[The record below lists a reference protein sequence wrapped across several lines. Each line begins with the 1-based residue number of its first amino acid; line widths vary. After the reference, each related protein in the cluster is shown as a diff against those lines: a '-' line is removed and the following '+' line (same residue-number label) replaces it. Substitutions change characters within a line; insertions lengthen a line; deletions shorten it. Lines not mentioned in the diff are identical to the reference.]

1 MYRTITTAMLAAT
14 ALLPCNDALALAQR
28 TFVSTSGADANSA
41 LNCSIT
47 NPCRSFGTA
56 MTVTSASGEIVV
68 LDSGGYGR
76 VTVDKSVTIAAPAG
90 VYAGISVFA
99 GTNGVDVLTDNLN
112 VALRGLTINGQGG
125 NKGINVNA
133 MNIRLR
139 VESCLIANLVA
150 ATSYGV
156 YVSNPGGDVSIKD
169 TIIRDNKWG
178 ISVTQG
184 RVTLRRVQVEGSTL
198 IGIMLTEVQ
207 ASLIESA
214 VNGNGNYGLR
224 IDSFSSGGAVVAVSD
239 SALTGNALDGVAVY
253 ANGADDALVAISRS
267 TISGNGQGGVV
278 AFPNGAGALRLE
290 ITDSTVKANALTGMT
305 IARLS
310 GAGASVLTA
319 AGNLISGNGG
329 RGIASSGNDTSAIA
343 SRNIITMNTSFGLEQ
358 ASSAVLESRGD
369 NIVRGNN
376 SGLAQTAGT
385 ITPIG
390 GL

>member
-1 MYRTITTAMLAAT
+1 MYRTIAVGMLAAT
-14 ALLPCNDALALAQR
+14 ALLPCNDALAVAQR
-28 TFVSTSGADANSA
+28 TFVSTAGADANSA
-41 LNCSIT
+41 LNCSLA

-56 MTVTSASGEIVV
+56 MTVTAASGEIVV

-125 NKGINVNA
+125 NKGINVTA

-139 VESCLIANLVA
+139 IESCLIANLVA
-150 ATSYGV
+150 AASYGV
-156 YVSNPGGDVSIKD
+156 YVSNPGGDLSIKD

-178 ISVTQG
+178 ISVSQG
-184 RVTLRRVQVEGSTL
+184 LVTLRRVQVEGSTL
-198 IGIMLTEVQ
+198 FGIGLTEVQ
-207 ASLIESA
+207 ASLTESA
-214 VNGNGNYGLR
+214 VSGSGSYGIR
-224 IDSFSSGGAVVAVSD
+224 IDSFSSGGAVVAISD
-239 SALTGNALDGVAVY
+239 TSISGSAFDGVAVY
-253 ANGADDALVAISRS
+253 LNGADDALVAISRS
-267 TISGNGQGGVV
+267 TISGNSQGG
-278 AFPNGAGALRLE
+278 AIAYPNGAGALRLE
-290 ITDSTVKANALTGMT
+290 IIDSTVKANALTGLT
-305 IARLS
+305 ITRLS
-310 GAGASVLTA
+310 GTGASVLTA

-329 RGIASSGNDTSAIA
+329 RGIRSVGNDTYAIA
-343 SRNIITMNTSFGLEQ
+343 SRNTITMNTSFGLEQ
-358 ASSAVLESRGD
+358 ASSAVLESSGD

-376 SGLAQTAGT
+376 FGLVQTAGT